1 MRRPFFYGWIVLGA
15 GAVCYGFGISPAY
28 YGWGALAPG
37 VAGDLGLDRGE
48 VGGVFGLFNVLHQSV
63 GLLVGIA
70 VARLGLRPVM
80 AAGSV
85 VTALG
90 MLHLAGAESV
100 LDCYVGFSLL
110 AGLGVGCSTLVPCQ
124 TLAQNWF
131 LRRRALALGVTLTAG
146 AVVGA
151 VVPPAAA
158 AIGDW
163 REAWRVG
170 AVVAAALAVVAVLLV
185 RDTPEQVG
193 QVRDGAAPEGTSGEA
208 PPPGTTP
215 SRSDRFRQRCEKS
228 PGEAPPGT
236 DAREWRAT
244 HAVRT
249 RQFAL
254 LLGCS
259 VAYSV
264 TWSALAAH
272 LPLHLDDAGYAR
284 PAAVAVVS
292 VMILCSSGGRLL
304 GAAGDWLP
312 PQRVLAVALALEGF
326 GAGLVLTAGRAGV
339 VWVAA
344 ALVGLGFGVAY
355 TSVPVVLAHFFG
367 RRAFAV
373 TAGLRLTVTGAVA
386 SLGPWLSGELFD
398 ATGAYTLSFA
408 GLAVLSLGGAAC
420 AAALRHPGAPRARPA

>member
-1 MRRPFFYGWIVLGA
+1 MRRPFFYGWIVLGV
-15 GAVCYGFGISPAY
+15 GAACYGFGISPAY
-28 YGWGALAPG
+28 YGWGTLASAI
-37 VAGDLGLDRGE
+37 AGDIGLDRGD
-48 VGGVFGLFNVLHQSV
+48 VGGVFGLFNLLHQCV

-80 AAGSV
+80 AAGFV
-85 VTALG
+85 LTAFG
-90 MLHLAGAESV
+90 MLYLAGADSV

-131 LRRRALALGVTLTAG
+131 LRRRALAIGITLTAG

-151 VVPPAAA
+151 AVPPAAV

-170 AVVAAALAVVAVLLV
+170 AVVAAALALAAVLLV

-193 QVRDGAAPEGTSGEA
+193 QVRDGTP
-208 PPPGTTP
+208 PQRPPGGA
-215 SRSDRFRQRCEKS
+215 
-228 PGEAPPGT
+228 GEPAA
-236 DAREWRAT
+236 DAREWGA
-244 HAVRT
+244 AQAART
-249 RQFAL
+249 PQFAL
-254 LLGCS
+254 LLACS

-272 LPLHLDDAGYAR
+272 LPLHLDDAGYAW
-284 PAAVAVVS
+284 PAAGMAFS
-292 VMILCSSGGRLL
+292 VMILCSSAGRLL

-312 PQRVLAVALALEGF
+312 PQHLLAGALALEGL
-326 GAGLVLTAGRAGV
+326 GAGLVLTAGRADV
-339 VWVAA
+339 AWIAA
-344 ALVGLGFGVAY
+344 ALVGLGFGIAY
-355 TSVPVVLAHFFG
+355 TSVPVVVSHFFG
-367 RRAFAV
+367 RRPFAV

-398 ATGAYTLSFA
+398 ATGSYTAPFLGLMTLS
-408 GLAVLSLGGAAC
+408 LAGAAC
-420 AAALRHPGAPRARPA
+420 AGALRHPGTPPVPPA

>member
-1 MRRPFFYGWIVLGA
+1 MRRPFFYGWIVLAA

-28 YGWGALAPG
+28 YGWGTFAP
-37 VAGDLGLDRGE
+37 VIARDLGLDRGD
-48 VGGVFGLFNVLHQSV
+48 VGGVFGLFNVLHQCV

-90 MLHLAGAESV
+90 MLYLARAQSV

-131 LRRRALALGVTLTAG
+131 LRRRALAIGVTLTAG

-151 VVPPAAA
+151 AVPPAAV

-163 REAWRVG
+163 REAWRAG
-170 AVVAAALAVVAVLLV
+170 AVVAAVVALVAVLFV

-193 QVRDGAAPEGTSGEA
+193 QNRDGAPPEGPPRDTA
-208 PPPGTTP
+208 PL
-215 SRSDRFRQRCEKS
+215 
-228 PGEAPPGT
+228 AA
-236 DAREWRAT
+236 DAREWRVAQ
-244 HAVRT
+244 AVRT
-249 RQFAL
+249 PQFTL

-264 TWSALAAH
+264 TWSALVAH
-272 LPLHLDDAGYAR
+272 LLLHLDDAGYGW
-284 PAAVAVVS
+284 PAGGLAVSA
-292 VMILCSSGGRLL
+292 MILCSSAGRLL

-312 PQRVLAVALALEGF
+312 PQHVLAAALALEGL
-326 GAGLVLTAGRAGV
+326 GAGLILAPASTGV
-339 VWVAA
+339 VWVAVT
-344 ALVGLGFGVAY
+344 LVGLGFGVAY
-355 TSVPVVLAHFFG
+355 TSVPVVLSHFFG
-367 RRAFAV
+367 RRPFAV
-373 TAGLRLTVTGAVA
+373 TAGLRLTVTGALA

-398 ATGAYTLSFA
+398 ATGAYTAPFL
-408 GLAVLSLGGAAC
+408 GLMALSLAGAAG
-420 AAALRHPGAPRARPA
+420 AAALRHPGVPPTPPA

>member
-15 GAVCYGFGISPAY
+15 GAACYGFGISPAY
-28 YGWGALAPG
+28 YGWGTLAP
-37 VAGDLGLDRGE
+37 VIAGDLGLDRGD
-48 VGGVFGLFNVLHQSV
+48 VGGVFGLFNVLHQCV
-63 GLLVGIA
+63 GLLVGVA

-90 MLHLAGAESV
+90 MLYLAGAQSV

-131 LRRRALALGVTLTAG
+131 LRRRALAIGVTLTAG

-151 VVPPAAA
+151 AVPPAAV

-163 REAWRVG
+163 REAWRAG
-170 AVVAAALAVVAVLLV
+170 AVVAAVVALVAVLFV

-193 QVRDGAAPEGTSGEA
+193 QNRDGAPPERRPADAAPRA
-208 PPPGTTP
+208 
-215 SRSDRFRQRCEKS
+215 
-228 PGEAPPGT
+228 A
-236 DAREWRAT
+236 DAREWRAAQ
-244 HAVRT
+244 AVRT
-249 RQFAL
+249 PQFGL

-264 TWSALAAH
+264 TWSALVAH
-272 LPLHLDDAGYAR
+272 LLLHLDDAGYGW
-284 PAAVAVVS
+284 PAVGLAVSA
-292 VMILCSSGGRLL
+292 MILCSSAGRLL

-312 PQRVLAVALALEGF
+312 AQHVLAVALALEGL
-326 GAGLVLTAGRAGV
+326 GAGLVLAPASAGV
-339 VWVAA
+339 VWVAV

-355 TSVPVVLAHFFG
+355 TSVPVVLSHFFG
-367 RRAFAV
+367 RRPFAV
-373 TAGLRLTVTGAVA
+373 TAGLRLTVTGALA

-398 ATGAYTLSFA
+398 ATGAYTAPFL
-408 GLAVLSLGGAAC
+408 GLMALSLAGAAC
-420 AAALRHPGAPRARPA
+420 AAVLRHPGAPPAPPA

>member
-1 MRRPFFYGWIVLGA
+1 MRRPFFYGWIVIGA

-28 YGWGALAPG
+28 YGWGALASG
-37 VAGDLGLDRGE
+37 IAGDLGLDRGE
-48 VGGVFGLFNVLHQSV
+48 VGGVFGLFNVLHQCV

-90 MLHLAGAESV
+90 MLYLASAESV

-131 LRRRALALGVTLTAG
+131 LRRRALAIGVTLTAG

-151 VVPPAAA
+151 GVPPTAV

-170 AVVAAALAVVAVLLV
+170 AGVAAALAVVAALLV

-193 QVRDGAAPEGTSGEA
+193 QARDGAPERLPGAAA
-208 PPPGTTP
+208 PP
-215 SRSDRFRQRCEKS
+215 
-228 PGEAPPGT
+228 AAA
-236 DAREWRAT
+236 AREWRVAQ
-244 HAVRT
+244 AVRT
-249 RQFAL
+249 PQFAL
-254 LLGCS
+254 LLACS

-264 TWSALAAH
+264 TWSALVAH
-272 LPLHLDDAGYAR
+272 LLLHLDDVGYAW
-284 PAAVAVVS
+284 PAAGMVFS

-304 GAAGDWLP
+304 GAVADWLP
-312 PQRVLAVALALEGF
+312 PQRVLAGALAIEGL
-326 GAGLVLTAGRAGV
+326 GAGLVLSAGRGNAT
-339 VWVAA
+339 WVAVT
-344 ALVGLGFGVAY
+344 LVGLGFGVAY
-355 TSVPVVLAHFFG
+355 TSVPVVISHFFG
-367 RRAFAV
+367 RRPFAV

-398 ATGAYTLSFA
+398 ATGAYTTPFL
-408 GLAVLSLGGAAC
+408 GLMTLSLAGAAC
-420 AAALRHPGAPRARPA
+420 AAALRHPGTPPTSPA

>member
-28 YGWGALAPG
+28 YGWGTFA
-37 VAGDLGLDRGE
+37 VAIADDLGLDRGD
-48 VGGVFGLFNVLHQSV
+48 VGGVFGLFNLLHQCV

-90 MLHLAGAESV
+90 MLYLAGAESV

-151 VVPPAAA
+151 IVPPAAV

-163 REAWRVG
+163 REAWRAG
-170 AVVAAALAVVAVLLV
+170 AVVAAALAGVAILLV

-193 QVRDGAAPEGTSGEA
+193 QVRDGAPPKGPPADTAPLAADAPE
-208 PPPGTTP
+208 
-215 SRSDRFRQRCEKS
+215 
-228 PGEAPPGT
+228 
-236 DAREWRAT
+236 WRVAQ
-244 HAVRT
+244 AVRT
-249 RQFAL
+249 PQFAL
-254 LLGCS
+254 LLACS

-264 TWSALAAH
+264 TWSSLVAH
-272 LPLHLDDAGYAR
+272 LLLHLDDVGYAW
-284 PAAVAVVS
+284 PAGGLAAS
-292 VMILCSSGGRLL
+292 AMILCSSGGRLL
-304 GAAGDWLP
+304 GAVGDWLP
-312 PQRVLAVALALEGF
+312 PQRVLAGALALEGL
-326 GAGLVLTAGRAGV
+326 GAGLILAPASTGV
-339 VWVAA
+339 VWVAVTV
-344 ALVGLGFGVAY
+344 VGLGFGVAY
-355 TSVPVVLAHFFG
+355 TSVPVVFSHFFG
-367 RRAFAV
+367 RGPFAI
-373 TAGLRLTVTGAVA
+373 TAGLRLTVTGALA

-398 ATGAYTLSFA
+398 ATGAYTAPFL
-408 GLAVLSLGGAAC
+408 GLMTLSLAGAAC
-420 AAALRHPGAPRARPA
+420 AAALRHPGAPPAASA

>member
-1 MRRPFFYGWIVLGA
+1 MRRPFFYGWIALAA

-28 YGWGALAPG
+28 YGWGVLAPV
-37 VAGDLGLDRGE
+37 VAGDLGLDRGD
-48 VGGVFGLFNVLHQSV
+48 VGGVFGLFNVLHQCV

-85 VTALG
+85 ATALG
-90 MLHLAGAESV
+90 MLYLAGAQSV

-131 LRRRALALGVTLTAG
+131 LRRRALAIGVTLTAG

-151 VVPPAAA
+151 AVPPAAV

-163 REAWRVG
+163 RGAWRAG
-170 AVVAAALAVVAVLLV
+170 AVVAAALAGVAILFV

-193 QVRDGAAPEGTSGEA
+193 QVRDGAPPERRPAEAAPLAADAA
-208 PPPGTTP
+208 P
-215 SRSDRFRQRCEKS
+215 R
-228 PGEAPPGT
+228 AA
-236 DAREWRAT
+236 DAREWRAAQ
-244 HAVRT
+244 AVRT
-249 RQFAL
+249 PQFAL

-272 LPLHLDDAGYAR
+272 LLLHLDDAGYAW
-284 PAAVAVVS
+284 PASGLAVSA
-292 VMILCSSGGRLL
+292 MILCSSGGRLL

-312 PQRVLAVALALEGF
+312 PQRVLAAALALEGL
-326 GAGLVLTAGRAGV
+326 GAGLILAPASAGV
-339 VWVAA
+339 VWVAVT
-344 ALVGLGFGVAY
+344 LVGLGFGVAY
-355 TSVPVVLAHFFG
+355 TSVPVVLSHFFG
-367 RRAFAV
+367 RRPFAV
-373 TAGLRLTVTGAVA
+373 TAGLRLTVTGALA

-398 ATGAYTLSFA
+398 ATGAYTAPFL
-408 GLAVLSLGGAAC
+408 GLMTLSLAGAAC
-420 AAALRHPGAPRARPA
+420 AAALRHPGAPPVPAA